1 MRRLLGA
8 LAGAL
13 IVSGALEGAEPQENA
28 RPYLAP
34 WIVLPDSGAAFSAW
48 GTLAAM
54 PPGKMTP
61 NSEGVLFDVP
71 AGSGKPILEAF
82 DPEAPRWVA
91 PLVSSAHAAGLRAG
105 IAVSLP
111 DVPVPADPRAAEA
124 ATAGTLF
131 PGGLG
136 TALFAARGAD
146 LFELHFPDLANLQ
159 ARSFVLKKLAAELR
173 AQNPAATIAVT
184 FTAIGDA
191 LFPPDAEKLLANGN
205 AAYVDMVGLRMPPLA
220 RAPDPAAL
228 RAASDALAL
237 GRPLLVRTAGVQG
250 VDALLAIAG
259 REAPAG
265 APFVAASLATAPT
278 AEDFAVLARLG
289 ALLSGD
295 FGDDTRPARAR
306 TTAKTELPVT
316 RVVSGTDLG
325 GVVLVHAVAPDDTAA
340 RGPATLDL
348 DSSDYASAE
357 ILELHSGRS
366 KRFDVPRSSA
376 PTRLTLSTATGT
388 VAVVLTAR
396 EKAPSEATKARVGV
410 TAVRGITA
418 EEILARHQVWRARRD
433 ARWHRFVATNR
444 TSIRFRFADLNNT
457 LDLTLGGPF
466 FYEQGKGYDWVWSDA
481 WFNGVK
487 WKGKK
492 IPELPLLQPEK
503 VSELPL
509 TLTFNDAYTYVLVGE
524 ETVNGVKCWALD
536 FTPKEKFSDKPIY
549 AGRVFISEA
558 DFGLARTN
566 ARQLNL
572 SGEVQSVDERADF
585 GDVPA
590 PDGGQPLRFP
600 TRTVDQWVLRT
611 FSRTTVLERET
622 TLSDVRIDPPG
633 YEEERRAA
641 YASKDVMVRD
651 TDKGV
656 RYLEKT
662 KEGERVVVEDEKSAR
677 LFGLGGVF
685 YDSSLDYPLPLLG
698 VYWLDLNF
706 RRRHQQAQVFFGGVL
721 LAASFSEPRLAGTKA
736 DLGADVF
743 GVAVQGTDRVYV
755 NGTEDKAQ
763 GVKQRSFAAN
773 LNFGY
778 PVARH
783 VKVTGQLG
791 LTHRDFGRV
800 TDETDPAF
808 AIPSDHFVLR
818 AQAQAIWD
826 FAGYALSAR
835 FGWNKR
841 TTWNAWG
848 LPGNPEYD
856 PGKDMYRTFG
866 AQLSKDF
873 HFANFRRIR
882 ASIGYF
888 GSRNTDR
895 FSKYGFGGFDPTTLK
910 GFSSGRLRGEQAA
923 IARAAYGIVIGEAF
937 RLEVVYD
944 HALVKD
950 TLLGYDWASFGG
962 AGVSGEF
969 PGPWSTLVRLD
980 AGAPVVGRNRGQ
992 RGFSLN
998 LVFLK
1003 IF

>member
-1 MRRLLGA
+1 M
-8 LAGAL
+8 L
-13 IVSGALEGAEPQENA
+13 I
-28 RPYLAP
+28 
-34 WIVLPDSGAAFSAW
+34 
-48 GTLAAM
+48 
-54 PPGKMTP
+54 
-61 NSEGVLFDVP
+61 
-71 AGSGKPILEAF
+71 
-82 DPEAPRWVA
+82 
-91 PLVSSAHAAGLRAG
+91 H
-105 IAVSLP
+105 
-111 DVPVPADPRAAEA
+111 
-124 ATAGTLF
+124 
-131 PGGLG
+131 
-136 TALFAARGAD
+136 
-146 LFELHFPDLANLQ
+146 
-159 ARSFVLKKLAAELR
+159 
-173 AQNPAATIAVT
+173 
-184 FTAIGDA
+184 AIG
-191 LFPPDAEKLLANGN
+191 PDG
-205 AAYVDMVGLRMPPLA
+205 
-220 RAPDPAAL
+220 
-228 RAASDALAL
+228 
-237 GRPLLVRTAGVQG
+237 
-250 VDALLAIAG
+250 
-259 REAPAG
+259 
-265 APFVAASLATAPT
+265 
-278 AEDFAVLARLG
+278 
-289 ALLSGD
+289 
-295 FGDDTRPARAR
+295 
-306 TTAKTELPVT
+306 
-316 RVVSGTDLG
+316 
-325 GVVLVHAVAPDDTAA
+325 TAA

-357 ILELHSGRS
+357 ILELHTGKS
-366 KRFDVPRSSA
+366 KRFDIPRSSTA
-376 PTRLTLSTATGT
+376 TRLTLSTATGT
-388 VAVVLTAR
+388 IAIVLTAR
-396 EKAPSEATKARVGV
+396 ERAPAEATKARVGV

-418 EEILARHQVWRARRD
+418 EEILAKHQVWRAKRD
-433 ARWHRFVATNR
+433 ARWHRFVATNH

-457 LDLTLGGPF
+457 LELTLGGPF

-509 TLTFNDAYTYVLVGE
+509 TLTFNDAYTYVLRGE
-524 ETVNGVKCWALD
+524 EPVNGVRCWALD
-536 FTPKEKFSDKPIY
+536 FT
-549 AGRVFISEA
+549 A
-558 DFGLARTN
+558 DFGLVRTN

-585 GDVPA
+585 GDVRA
-590 PDGGQPLRFP
+590 PDGGEPLRFP
-600 TRTVDQWVLRT
+600 TLTVDQWVLRT

-622 TLSDVRIDPPG
+622 TLSDVRIDPAG
-633 YEEERRAA
+633 YEEEKRAA

-662 KEGERVVVEDEKSAR
+662 KEGERVVVEDAKTAR

-698 VYWLDLNF
+698 VYYLDLNF
-706 RRRHQQAQVFFGGVL
+706 RKKHQQVQVFFGGVL
-721 LAASFSEPRLAGTKA
+721 LAASFSEPRLAGTNA

-743 GVAVQGTDRVYV
+743 GIAIQGTDRVYV

-783 VKVTGQLG
+783 VKVTAQLG
-791 LTHRDFGRV
+791 MTHRDFGRV

-818 AQAQAIWD
+818 AQVQAIWD
-826 FAGYALSAR
+826 FAGYALSTR

-856 PGKDMYRTFG
+856 PGKDTYRMFG

-882 ASIGYF
+882 MSVGYF

-895 FSKYGFGGFDPTTLK
+895 FSKYGFGGFDQTTLK
-910 GFSSGRLRGEQAA
+910 GFSSGRLRAEQAT
-923 IARAAYGIVIGEAF
+923 IVRAAYGIVIGDAF
-937 RLEVVYD
+937 RLEAVYD
-944 HALVKD
+944 HAFVKD
-950 TLLGYDWASFGG
+950 TLLGYDWTSFGG

-980 AGAPVVGRNRGQ
+980 AGAPVVGRSHGQ